1 MPALL
6 NQISIKMMFSRT
18 TLAALVV
25 LLATAGEFSPAWA
38 VGFGIV
44 SGVDYQERV
53 FASGGMEYDTR
64 QLQFFLQPQIRLGR
78 GWRIFARAGYT
89 NLTYDTPAL
98 GGKDYNEWG
107 WTGGGGIGWDPFRWS
122 GLYLGSEAGFFL
134 TRTSGSSREGEYLNW
149 GVDLRAGWDLGAIE
163 ICLGAAY
170 DDGIVRDRD
179 PEKDSS
185 RENYRLED
193 PWNLFAGAKLNVPF
207 LPRLQARYY
216 FWKDR
221 LAFLG
226 LGYDF

>member
-1 MPALL
+1 M
-6 NQISIKMMFSRT
+6 ISRKTIAV
-18 TLAALVV
+18 LAAL
-25 LLATAGEFSPAWA
+25 LAAGGEFSPAAA
-38 VGFGIV
+38 VGVGIL

-53 FASGGMEYDTR
+53 FDSAGMEYDAR
-64 QLQFFLQPQIRLGR
+64 QLQFFLQPQVTLGK
-78 GWRIFARAGYT
+78 GWRIFARIGYS
-89 NLTYDTPAL
+89 NLIYDCPDR

-107 WTGGGGIGWDPFRWS
+107 YSWGGGIGWDPFRWS
-122 GLYLGSEAGFFL
+122 GLYLGTEAGFFL

-149 GVDLRAGWDLGAIE
+149 GVDLRAGWDLGAID

-179 PEKDSS
+179 REDGSS
-185 RENYRLED
+185 REDYRLED

-221 LAFLG
+221 LAFIG

>member
-1 MPALL
+1 MIPRIIIAVLIALPA
-6 NQISIKMMFSRT
+6 S
-18 TLAALVV
+18 AEV
-25 LLATAGEFSPAWA
+25 FSPAAA
-38 VGFGIV
+38 VGVGIV

-53 FASGGMEYDTR
+53 FDSSGMEYDAR
-64 QLQFFLQPQIRLGR
+64 QLQFFLQPQVTLGK
-78 GWRIFARAGYT
+78 GWRIFARVGYS
-89 NLTYDTPAL
+89 NLTYDTPSE

-107 WTGGGGIGWDPFRWS
+107 YSWGGGIGWDPFRWS
-122 GLYLGSEAGFFL
+122 GLYLGTEAGFFL

-149 GVDLRAGWDLGAIE
+149 GVDLRAGWDLGAID

-170 DDGIVRDRD
+170 DDGIVRDRNR
-179 PEKDSS
+179 EDSS
-185 RENYRLED
+185 RDDYRLED

-226 LGYDF
+226 LGYEF

>member
-1 MPALL
+1 MICRTAITLTALL
-6 NQISIKMMFSRT
+6 
-18 TLAALVV
+18 LA
-25 LLATAGEFSPAWA
+25 AGEFFRAEA
-38 VGFGIV
+38 VGVEVV

-53 FASGGMEYDTR
+53 FASAGMEYDAR
-64 QLQFFLQPQIRLGR
+64 QLQFFIQPQVNLKK
-78 GWRIFARAGYT
+78 GWRIFARMGYS

-107 WTGGGGIGWDPFRWS
+107 WSWGGGIGWDPFRWS
-122 GLYLGSEAGFFL
+122 GLYLGTEAGFFL

-149 GVDLRAGWDLGAIE
+149 GADLRAGWNLGALDIY
-163 ICLGAAY
+163 LGAAY

-179 PEKDSS
+179 RAEGSS
-185 RENYRLED
+185 REDYRLED

-207 LPRLQARYY
+207 LPRLHARYY

-226 LGYDF
+226 LGYEF